1 MFDTNLITTP
11 VWNTDKVIR
20 ESMMMHRKED
30 GTASATF
37 LFAPTR
43 ILDVT
48 DLSGDV
54 HYVEGKDWEFRDGK
68 LWLLPGSAIDFL
80 TDEELYPA
88 EHEEGK
94 SFAKPGGY
102 SLWAQGA
109 LLVVRQIQVTY
120 TCEKGQWTGI
130 RPTSAKAQLPRTFAA
145 LEKNQPITILLNG
158 DSISAASQVTK
169 TLNIPPYQPGYGD
182 MLIQS
187 LKAHYGGP
195 INFVNTSVG
204 GKDTN
209 WAVNNIDANIN
220 DHHPDLLIIAF
231 GMNDGSKTPEHFE
244 ERIRTMIRLV
254 REKNPLCEII
264 LVATSLP
271 NPILTDPKARFWGN
285 QEFFLER
292 LNAIAADPHMGGSIA
307 VANITDMHRYLLSR
321 KNFLDLTSNN
331 VNHPNDFFYRCYAQF
346 LYGMLAE

>member
-1 MFDTNLITTP
+1 MFDTTLISTP
-11 VWNTDKVIR
+11 VWNTEKVIG
-20 ESMMMHRKED
+20 ETIMMHRNPD
-30 GTASATF
+30 GTACASL
-37 LFAPTR
+37 LFVPEE
-43 ILDVT
+43 IISVT
-48 DLSGDV
+48 DLSGTV
-54 HYVEGKDWEFRDGK
+54 SYEEGKDWEFRDGK
-68 LWLLPGSAIDFL
+68 IHLLPGTRIDSI

-88 EHEEGK
+88 VHEEGK
-94 SFAKPGGY
+94 SFPKPGGY
-102 SLWAQGA
+102 SLWTQGA
-109 LLVVRQIQVTY
+109 LMVVRQIHVTY
-120 TCEKGQWTGI
+120 TCKNGQWTGV
-130 RPTSAKAQLPRTFAA
+130 RPTSAKAMLPRTFQA
-145 LEKNQPITILLNG
+145 LENKQPLTILLNG
-158 DSISAASQVTK
+158 DSISAASQDSK

-346 LYGMLAE
+346 LYGMLVE